1 MLTLRQDLDLME
13 GEAAPGGS
21 RRWILRDPL
30 TNRFF
35 KLGTDEIKVLAF
47 IKDVPLDAMKPEEL
61 ATAAS
66 VHLGKT
72 YPKER
77 AEQLLRFLKQN
88 NLLSAQGPQGRAAL
102 MKQREHLRPNLLK
115 YVLRHY
121 LFIKIHL
128 FDPNRLLGRLMP
140 YTQWLFHPLA
150 WWLLALNTLFGL
162 YLTSRQFDYF
172 LASFIGNFNMRGL
185 IWSGVALAG
194 VKVLH
199 EFGHALVARRYGC
212 AVHSMGVAFMM
223 FWPVMYTDTTDA
235 WRLNDRRKRV
245 WIGSAGVITE
255 LALAS
260 ICLTLWNF
268 VPDGLLRNVLFIL
281 ASTTWIMTLFVN
293 LNPLM
298 RFDGYFVLS
307 DLLGIDNLQA
317 RSFELARW
325 KLREWLFGFGLP
337 PPERPRT
344 RMIVYAF
351 AAMIY
356 RFFLYLGI
364 AAIIYAYFFKLLGL
378 ILMTIQIAN
387 SLVLP
392 VFREAKFW
400 WAQRARS
407 RLFPNT
413 ALTLTATLLVLG
425 WLVLPVR
432 GTLSLPAYYEAAE
445 EAVVYV
451 REPGMLVQLIDRDG
465 TVVQQGDV
473 LATME
478 LRDQRHAFEQV
489 ARDIA
494 MLESQLAAQ
503 GVGMAG
509 TTPRSALAAQLR
521 SAREK
526 HAELAGKL
534 AEEKIVAPFAG
545 TVRNLAVDLHEG
557 QWVAAGTPLLTLLKE
572 NGAEVVAYVPE
583 QDIGRVEPGMRGW
596 FYADGGV
603 RERVEIEL
611 RSVENFAVETLD
623 VFYAASAYGGGL
635 QVRDGPDGSLQPQ
648 LSSYRLRFTT
658 LDGVVP
664 DRILRG
670 TVELDTQPV
679 SMVQRYWRNLLNLW
693 RREAGF

>member
-1 MLTLRQDLDLME
+1 MLTLRQDLDLIE
-13 GEAAPGGS
+13 GDVAPGGG
-21 RRWILRDPL
+21 RRWILRDPVN
-30 TNRFF
+30 NRFF

-47 IKDVPLDAMKPEEL
+47 IKDLALDNLKPEEL

-66 VHLGKT
+66 VHLGKP
-72 YPKER
+72 YAKER
-77 AEQLLRFLKQN
+77 AEQFLRLLRQN
-88 NLLSAQGPQGRAAL
+88 NLVSTQGPQGRAAL

-121 LFIKIHL
+121 LFVKIHL

-140 YTQWLFHPLA
+140 YARWLFHPLA
-150 WWLLALNTLFGL
+150 WWLLALNTLVGL

-185 IWSGVALAG
+185 VWSGVALAG

-212 AVHSMGVAFMM
+212 SVHSMGVAFMM

-235 WRLNDRRKRV
+235 WRLSDRMKRAT
-245 WIGSAGVITE
+245 IGSAGVITE

-268 VPDGLLRNVLFIL
+268 APEGLLRNVLFIL

-307 DLLGIDNLQA
+307 DLLGVDNLQP

-325 KLREWLFGFGLP
+325 KLREWLFGFGFA
-337 PPERPRT
+337 PPEPPRT
-344 RMIVYAF
+344 TLLVYAF
-351 AAMIY
+351 AAMVY

-378 ILMTIQIAN
+378 LLMTLQIAN

-392 VFREAKFW
+392 LFKEAKFW

-413 ALTLTATLLVLG
+413 ALTLAATVLVVG
-425 WLVLPVR
+425 WLVLPIR
-432 GTLSLPAYYEAAE
+432 GTLSLPAYYEAAD

-451 REPGMLVQLIDRDG
+451 REPGRLLNLVDHDSAF
-465 TVVQQGDV
+465 VQQGEL

-489 ARDIA
+489 ERDIA

-503 GVGMAG
+503 GVSMAG
-509 TTPRSALAAQLR
+509 MTPRSALAAQLR

-526 HAELAGKL
+526 RAELEGKL
-534 AEEKIVAPFAG
+534 AQEHIAAPFAG
-545 TVRNLAVDLHEG
+545 TVRNLVVDLHEG
-557 QWVAAGTPLLTLLKE
+557 QWVGPGTQLLTLLKE
-572 NGAEVVAYVPE
+572 GGAEVVAYVPE
-583 QDIGRVEPGMRGW
+583 QDIGRVAPGQRGL
-596 FYADGGV
+596 FHADGGI
-603 RERVEIEL
+603 RKPLEVELLSID
-611 RSVENFAVETLD
+611 SFAVDKLD
-623 VFYAASAYGGGL
+623 VFYAASSYGGGL
-635 QVRDGPDGSLQPQ
+635 QVRDGPDNTLQPQ
-648 LSSYRLRFTT
+648 VSSYRLRFTT
-658 LDGVVP
+658 QDGAQP

-670 TVELDTQPV
+670 TVQLDTRPV
-679 SMVQRYWRNLLNLW
+679 SPLQRYWRNLLGLW

>member
-1 MLTLRQDLDLME
+1 MLTLRQDLDLIE
-13 GEAAPGGS
+13 GEAAPGGT

-30 TNRFF
+30 NNRFF
-35 KLGTDEIKVLAF
+35 KLGADEIKVLAF
-47 IKDVPLDAMKPEEL
+47 IKDVPLDKMKPEEL

-66 VHLGKT
+66 VHLGKP

-77 AEQLLRFLKQN
+77 ADQFLRFLKQN

-102 MKQREHLRPNLLK
+102 LKQREHLRPNLLK

-121 LFIKIHL
+121 LFVKIHL
-128 FDPNRLLGRLMP
+128 FDPNRLLSRLMP
-140 YTQWLFHPLA
+140 HARWLFHPLT
-150 WWLLALNTLFGL
+150 WWLVALNTLLGL

-172 LASFIGNFNMRGL
+172 LASFIGNFNLRGL
-185 IWSGVALAG
+185 VWSGVALAG

-223 FWPVMYTDTTDA
+223 FWPVMFTDTTDA
-235 WRLNDRRKRV
+235 WRLNDRMKRAT
-245 WIGSAGVITE
+245 IGSAGVITE

-260 ICLTLWNF
+260 VCLTLWNF
-268 VPDGLLRNVLFIL
+268 APEGMLRNVLFIL

-307 DLLGIDNLQA
+307 DLMGVDNLQP
-317 RSFELARW
+317 RSFALARW
-325 KLREWLFGFGLP
+325 KLREWLFGFGFA
-337 PPERPRT
+337 PPEQPRT
-344 RMIVYAF
+344 SLIVYAF

-378 ILMTIQIAN
+378 LLMTLQITT
-387 SLVLP
+387 SLVIPLAK
-392 VFREAKFW
+392 EAKFW
-400 WAQRARS
+400 WTQRARS
-407 RLFPNT
+407 RFFPNT
-413 ALTLTATLLVLG
+413 ALTLTVTLLVIG
-425 WLVLPVR
+425 WLVLPIR
-432 GTLSLPAYYEAAE
+432 GTLSLPAYYEAAG

-451 REPGMLVQLIDRDG
+451 REPGRLLQLVDRDG
-465 TVVQQGDV
+465 AFVQQGEA

-478 LRDQRHAFEQV
+478 LRDQRHAFTQV
-489 ARDIA
+489 ERDIA

-503 GVGMAG
+503 GVSMTG

-526 HAELAGKL
+526 HAELARKL
-534 AEEKIVAPFAG
+534 AEENIVAPFSG

-557 QWVAAGTPLLTLLKE
+557 QWVAEGTQLLTLLKE
-572 NGAEVVAYVPE
+572 GGSEVVAYVPE
-583 QDIGRVEPGMRGW
+583 QDIGRVAPGQRGW

-603 RERVEIEL
+603 REPVELEL
-611 RSVENFAVETLD
+611 RSVESFAVDTLD
-623 VFYAASAYGGGL
+623 VFYAASSYGGGL
-635 QVRDGPDGSLQPQ
+635 QVRDGPDGTLQPQ
-648 LSSYRLRFTT
+648 LSSYRLRFSSADGT
-658 LDGVVP
+658 LP

-670 TVELDTQPV
+670 TVQLDTRPV
-679 SMVQRYWRNLLNLW
+679 SPVQRYWRNLLGLW